1 MSNLRSNKELVADFL
16 RRFHLVVFIVI
27 VVLSLSVA
35 IFLLNIIVN
44 KASGTDPSLMG
55 GGGSETFDQA
65 TIQRVERLKS
75 SNEQGAPLDLVNGR
89 ISPFN
94 E

>member
-16 RRFHLVVFIVI
+16 RRFHLVIFIVI

-44 KASGTDPSLMG
+44 KASGTDPSLM